1 MKIKVLFDK
10 DALNSELKTGWGVSF
25 LIDDKVLFDT
35 GEKGEWLLGNM
46 KKLGVDLDKIEAV
59 VISHDHWDHKDG
71 VWDLLKQRP
80 GLKVYGCPRFGK
92 KFKQKVKSS
101 GGKLIEVDKFTK
113 ITDDIYTT
121 GEILGR
127 YILRPLPEQVLA
139 VKTQKGIVVL
149 TGCAHPGIIKIIEK
163 IKENLPE
170 RIYLVLGG
178 FHLMEKDEPAV
189 KEIISRFRQLGI
201 QRAGPTHCT
210 GERAIELFRDEYT
223 SNFMPIKV
231 GRVIEV

>member
-10 DALNSELKTGWGVSF
+10 YALKSELKTGWGVSF
-25 LIDDKVLFDT
+25 LIDDKILFDT

-71 VWDLLKQRP
+71 LWDLLKQRP

-92 KFKQKVKSS
+92 EFKQKVKSS

-127 YILRPLPEQVLA
+127 YILRPLPEQALA
-139 VKTQKGIVVL
+139 VKTQKGIVIL
-149 TGCAHPGIIKIIEK
+149 TGCAHPGIIKMIEEVK
-163 IKENLPE
+163 KNLPE
-170 RIYLVLGG
+170 KIRLVLGG

-189 KEIISRFRQLGI
+189 KEIVSKFRQLDI
-201 QRAGPTHCT
+201 QKAGPTHCT
-210 GERAIELFRDEYT
+210 GERAIELFKDEYD

-231 GRVIEV
+231 GQVLEV